1 MKLNKISIM
10 LLEDIII
17 LNIFVLPIKKILQF
31 KSPEFISSHD
41 KFTETIKL
49 IKENNFTYT
58 YESLEIISSFYK
70 ELRLLYYNFFNIN
83 HNDYLNQNILLI
95 HYVNVAKFTY
105 TVGLFLRYTN
115 KKYLTPLIYFL
126 NDQCLTSINIEMDN
140 YDEFCS
146 KYNLPFKEKLKIDFS
161 ITNYDI
167 DIIKK
172 DLIKYFNSEL
182 NKLTTDITI
191 ILDNK
196 DIDLFDLEKNL
207 KEFDKLI
214 YDETFKTS
222 LNKLTRYNELI
233 KIQEQFRKIIL
244 ILKNKKHI
252 KLLNF
257 ALDNLNIQ
265 NCDMFDLLYIIF
277 KFLELRYIIIK
288 NQKLK
293 VFISSIDDFVD
304 WIQIEFMQVISKT
317 TVQVY

>member
-10 LLEDIII
+10 LLEDMIV
-17 LNIFVLPIKKILQF
+17 LNIFVLPVKKILQF
-31 KSPEFISSHD
+31 KSPQFISSHE
-41 KFTETIKL
+41 KFIETIKL

-70 ELRLLYYNFFNIN
+70 KLRLLYYNFFNMN

-95 HYVNVAKFTY
+95 HYVNLAKFTY
-105 TVGLFLRYTN
+105 TVGIFLRYTN

-126 NDQCLTSINIEMDN
+126 NDQCLTSINIPMDN

-146 KYNLPFKEKLKIDFS
+146 KYNLPFKEKLKIKFS

-167 DIIKK
+167 DI
-172 DLIKYFNSEL
+172 
-182 NKLTTDITI
+182 
-191 ILDNK
+191 
-196 DIDLFDLEKNL
+196 
-207 KEFDKLI
+207 
-214 YDETFKTS
+214 
-222 LNKLTRYNELI
+222 I

-257 ALDNLNIQ
+257 ALDISNIK

-304 WIQIEFMQVISKT
+304 WIQIEFMKAISKT
-317 TVQVY
+317 IVQV